1 MVLGPDNVPV
11 ITDPEVAAAN
21 PELAAMGVM
30 MHGRHQPVVEAFVDA
45 LESVKHGYAPKYY
58 EYAYSMAAP
67 AVRRILEELVSSATW
82 PVYSPF
88 AKEHF
93 GRGKEEGRAEGRAEG
108 EAQSLLRVLAA
119 RHIDVPEEVR
129 ARILACGDLRQLDVW
144 LDRAAT
150 ATSVADL
157 FD

>member
-1 MVLGPDNVPV
+1 MV
-11 ITDPEVAAAN
+11 
-21 PELAAMGVM
+21 
-30 MHGRHQPVVEAFVDA
+30 HGRRRRVAEAFI
-45 LESVKHGYAPKYY
+45 ESLAFAKPEHAPQYY
-58 EYAYSMAAP
+58 EYAYGMAAV
-67 AVRRILEELVSSATW
+67 AVRRILEELMSSATW

-88 AKEHF
+88 AREHY
-93 GRGKEEGRAEGRAEG
+93 GRGKDDGRAEGRAGGRAEG